1 MLTMDAG
8 CDPRM
13 TGSTYPGTLQQG
25 QFVKSRSLG
34 AMRILLA
41 DDHEMVRDTIS
52 AYLEIE
58 GRAAVVTEPDY
69 VSAMKTLAAK
79 GPFDLVLLDFNM
91 PGMNG
96 LGGLT
101 DAIARFPDQ
110 AFAILSG
117 TAPNRVAHQA
127 VDSGAIGFIPKTM
140 GAKSLVNAVRF
151 MVAGETYVPAS
162 VLADQG
168 EASETE
174 FTKQL
179 SLRERQV
186 LGGLC
191 RGRSNK
197 EIARELDLQEVT
209 IKLHVRTLCKK
220 LNAKNRTQAAMIAKD
235 AGFEVE

>member
-1 MLTMDAG
+1 MLTMDVG
-8 CDPRM
+8 RGSGM
-13 TGSTYPGTLQQG
+13 TGSTYPGALQQG
-25 QFVKSRSLG
+25 QFVKSRSLC

-52 AYLEIE
+52 AYLESE

-96 LGGLT
+96 LDGLT

-151 MVAGETYVPAS
+151 MAAGETYVPAS

-168 EASETE
+168 ETSETE

-220 LNAKNRTQAAMIAKD
+220 LNAKNRTQAALIAKD